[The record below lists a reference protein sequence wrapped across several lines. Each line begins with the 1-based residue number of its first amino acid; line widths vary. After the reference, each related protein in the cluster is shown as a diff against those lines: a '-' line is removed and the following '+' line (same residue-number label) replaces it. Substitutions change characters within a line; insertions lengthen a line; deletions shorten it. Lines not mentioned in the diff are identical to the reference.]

1 MPREI
6 LLIDDDIDE
15 FEMLTEALY
24 SIDKSIKCIH
34 AWNLT
39 EALEFLKTSS
49 PDCIF
54 IDFNMPKT
62 NGLECL
68 AELKKSGR
76 INSSRVILYSNHI
89 DEEMSQRALALGA
102 HYCLQKPAM
111 INVLLKRLK
120 DILKIDQAF

>member
-1 MPREI
+1 MAREI

-15 FEMLTEALY
+15 FEVLTEALY
-24 SIDKSIKCIH
+24 SIDKSIKCTH
-34 AWNLT
+34 AGNLT
-39 EALEFLKTSS
+39 DAMEILKTGS

-62 NGLECL
+62 NGLQCL
-68 AELKKSGR
+68 DELKKSGR
-76 INSSRVILYSNHI
+76 INSSRVILYSSHI

-111 INVLLKRLK
+111 INLLLKRLK
-120 DILKIDQAF
+120 DILKID